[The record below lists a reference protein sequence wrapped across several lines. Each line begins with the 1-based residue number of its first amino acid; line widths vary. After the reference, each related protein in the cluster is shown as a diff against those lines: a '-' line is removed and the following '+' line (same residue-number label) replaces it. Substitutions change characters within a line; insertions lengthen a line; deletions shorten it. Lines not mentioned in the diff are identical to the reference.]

1 MTEQIQIDFTTN
13 RALKALSVPAYKFNL
28 HYGTKLIS
36 SSKKLEILKAKVLLS
51 DKGCFLIGVFPGI
64 SEFTFGEW
72 DKDAPSD
79 SKYNNN
85 KGAFVVNLDLAP
97 KSDEV
102 ICLFL
107 PKSDKLEGYPG
118 FEGLA
123 KFLSDSLFGGKIE
136 NSYLTLNLPDYSS
149 FVVNPENGNP
159 VDSGTA
165 EVLLAI
171 GKRHNRFSISPSSSD
186 TDFTSIDAVEIP
198 DSFGEAAK
206 GYGSGSKVEIHQ
218 ETVEERMQARLK
230 ILENP
235 ETRKK
240 ICEVYLAIREEY
252 IQYEDLFLGELTFDD
267 FLKIILR

>member
-13 RALKALSVPAYKFNL
+13 RTLRTLSVPAYKFNL
-28 HYGTKLIS
+28 HYGKELVAKGKTLKV
-36 SSKKLEILKAKVLLS
+36 LKAKVFPN
-51 DKGCFLIGVFPGI
+51 DKGCFLIGIFPEM
-64 SEFTFGEW
+64 SQFNFGEW

-85 KGAFVVNLDLAP
+85 KGAFVVNPDLAP
-97 KSDEV
+97 KPDDV

-107 PKSDKLEGYPG
+107 PKSDKLEGYSG

-123 KFLSDSLFGGKIE
+123 KFLSNSLFGGKIE

-149 FVVNPENGNP
+149 FAVNPENGNP

-165 EVLLAI
+165 EVLISI
-171 GKRHNRFSISPSSSD
+171 GKRHNRFSISPSESG

-198 DSFGEAAK
+198 DSFGETAK

-230 ILENP
+230 ILENQ

-240 ICEVYLAIREEY
+240 ICEVYFAIREEY
-252 IQYEDLFLGELTFDD
+252 LQYEELLLGELTFDD
-267 FLKIILR
+267 FLEMILR